1 MTNEKATSNTVW
13 QIRVRKTLDDL
24 VDKYI
29 VADTH
34 STKSEFV
41 RQAVREK
48 LERAGVKL
56 TPDVTEPE
64 VEDNGTEEAGK

>member
-1 MTNEKATSNTVW
+1 
-13 QIRVRKTLDDL
+13 L

-29 VADTH
+29 IADTH

-56 TPDVTEPE
+56 TPDITEPE
-64 VEDNGTEEAGK
+64 IEDNGVEEAGK